1 MKYHLLCY
9 LAGPAV
15 WNACGLTREMDFL
28 RVAFEGDNSRV
39 CRRSLER
46 RQP

>member
-1 MKYHLLCY
+1 MKRHLLSY

-15 WNACGLTREMDFL
+15 WNVCGFTSEMDFL

-46 RQP
+46 GRP